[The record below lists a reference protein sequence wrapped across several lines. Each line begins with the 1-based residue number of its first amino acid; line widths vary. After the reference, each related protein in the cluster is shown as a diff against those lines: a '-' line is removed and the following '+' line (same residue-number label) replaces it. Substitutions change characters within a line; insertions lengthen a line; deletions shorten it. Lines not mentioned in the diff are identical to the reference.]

1 MQRKV
6 MFFPGRVRVVF
17 RKGPAGFLLQDPSEE
32 ARRIRDSPALQDRS
46 PPQMESLVRERALAV
61 VRQRGGDASDRT
73 EVLGEYILQFGKYK
87 GKSFRWLLEN
97 DVGYSLYLIKSVQR
111 EESEGISVSEGNGKD
126 SLQSFLSFALSFSE
140 IQSLRGY
147 VSSGVGA
154 APASSD
160 DDEVV
165 GFGARAKSTWK
176 EIWESRA
183 DGYAGFILGKTC
195 VPGTRMF
202 RLQQYLQQRRASLA
216 AATPA
221 PRAQAQPL
229 SILN

>member
-1 MQRKV
+1 M
-6 MFFPGRVRVVF
+6 F

-32 ARRIRDSPALQDRS
+32 ARRIRDTPALQDKS
-46 PPQMESLVRERALAV
+46 PPQAESQVRERALAV

-73 EVLGEYILQFGKYK
+73 EVLGEYVLQFGKYK
-87 GKSFRWLLEN
+87 GKTFRWLLEN

-111 EESEGISVSEGNGKD
+111 EESEGISVSQGHGKD
-126 SLQSFLSFALSFSE
+126 SLQSFLSFALSFRE

-147 VSSGVGA
+147 VASGVGA
-154 APASSD
+154 APAPSD
-160 DDEVV
+160 DDETV
-165 GFGARAKSTWK
+165 GFGKRAGDTWK
-176 EIWESRA
+176 EVWDSRA

-202 RLQQYLQQRRASLA
+202 RLQRYLQQRQTSLA
-216 AATPA
+216 AASPA

-229 SILN
+229 GIFALFY